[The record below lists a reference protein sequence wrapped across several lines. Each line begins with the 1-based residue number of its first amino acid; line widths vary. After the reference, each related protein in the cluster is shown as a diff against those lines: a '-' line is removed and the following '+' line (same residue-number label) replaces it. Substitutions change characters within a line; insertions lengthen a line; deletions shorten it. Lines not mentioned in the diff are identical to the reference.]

1 MEEQEKDML
10 FLMALAVLGTVVASS
25 LAVFLQDM
33 VVLPLTIAVFLIMV
47 LTALL
52 YKKKASHFSEKL
64 ETGAMVLVLIAFIVA
79 FIYLFRPA

>member
-1 MEEQEKDML
+1 MEEQEKDVL

-25 LAVFLQDM
+25 LAVFLQEM

-52 YKKKASHFSEKL
+52 YKKKTIHFSEKL
-64 ETGAMVLVLIAFIVA
+64 ETGAMILVLIAFIAA